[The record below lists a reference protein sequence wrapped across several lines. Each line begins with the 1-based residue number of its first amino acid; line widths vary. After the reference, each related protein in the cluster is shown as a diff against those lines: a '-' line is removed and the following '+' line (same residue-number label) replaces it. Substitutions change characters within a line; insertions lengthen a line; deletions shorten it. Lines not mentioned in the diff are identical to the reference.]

1 MLVHRHPLRSHPYVT
16 KRRPVELA
24 PRPLTPYEADQVRKI
39 VAWQREKASFSRY
52 IIGRLAAPFEKLS
65 RQVIT
70 DRASQWLMET
80 LNAIAEQLVADHWV
94 LRTAGVSNYDEI
106 KSKPLEFCDALAERV
121 ILEGRKL
128 ALGVGAVSGTGG
140 LVTTA
145 MGIPALLTSGLRVIH
160 RVAQCYG
167 HSGENR
173 LQREIMLHILALSTA
188 STPEDRRRA
197 LSQYQRQVQSYLID
211 DAVHDAVMATLQ
223 RLVFGVEAAGSVPG
237 VGIAVNA
244 YIHRAFV
251 QRAGIAAQRV
261 FQESWLRDRYGLGW
275 IEPAA

>member
-1 MLVHRHPLRSHPYVT
+1 MT
-16 KRRPVELA
+16 KRRPAKRAA
-24 PRPLTPYEADQVRKI
+24 PPLTPYKAEQVRKI
-39 VAWQREKASFSRY
+39 ADWQREKPGFSRY
-52 IIGRLAAPFEKLS
+52 IVRRLAAPFEKLTQ
-65 RQVIT
+65 QVIP

-80 LNAIAEQLVADHWV
+80 LNAIAEQLVEDHWV
-94 LRTAGVSNYDEI
+94 LSTAAVSNYDEI
-106 KSKPLEFCDALAERV
+106 KSKPLEFCDALADRA

-128 ALGVGAVSGTGG
+128 ALGVGAATGTGG

-167 HSGENR
+167 YSGEGR

-188 STPEDRRRA
+188 STPEDRLRA

-223 RLVFGVEAAGSVPG
+223 RLVLGTEAAGSIPG
-237 VGIAVNA
+237 VGIVVNA
-244 YIHRAFV
+244 YLHRSFV

-275 IEPAA
+275 IDSAA